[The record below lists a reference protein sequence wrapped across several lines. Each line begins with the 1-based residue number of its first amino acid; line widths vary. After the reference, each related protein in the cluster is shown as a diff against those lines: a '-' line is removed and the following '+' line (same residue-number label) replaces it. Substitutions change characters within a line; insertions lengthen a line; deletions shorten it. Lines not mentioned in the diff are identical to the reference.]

1 MFSRSMPKGY
11 ADLRDLD
18 RLAEC
23 QEQQDPGLGQLAS
36 VDYVLIFTIV
46 CEV

>member
-1 MFSRSMPKGY
+1 MFSRSMHKRY
-11 ADLRDLD
+11 AALRDLD
-18 RLAEC
+18 QLAEC

-36 VDYVLIFTIV
+36 VDYVLIFIII